1 MKNKL
6 NPKGLTFTIIFLAQ
20 SANYGESL
28 GNMSVLKKI
37 TRDSGEQ
44 YSYISRQ
51 ALRYNIVEQLGEEKA
66 PTTANGKGDKKVIQF
81 SAETTIKDYPE
92 LDFFGYMKT
101 TAKEN
106 ANKRSAVVRLSNA
119 VSLESFKGDTDFLTN
134 TGLAS
139 RTGDF
144 GNIAQSEIHKSYYA
158 YTVTV
163 DLDRI
168 GIEENENIEIE
179 NEEKARRM
187 KNLLDAIATLYR
199 DIRGRRENLRPLFV
213 IGGIYDIKNPFF
225 ENMLEVKKNRINTE
239 KLSDAVYDFI
249 EKDTFAG
256 IVKGQFD
263 NDKEIIEALKEKNI
277 ETVSV
282 SDFFKKI
289 KKGIEEYYLG

>member
-1 MKNKL
+1 MKGK
-6 NPKGLTFTIIFLAQ
+6 TI
-20 SANYGESL
+20 
-28 GNMSVLKKI
+28 MSKRKLKKKK
-37 TRDSGEQ
+37 
-44 YSYISRQ
+44 
-51 ALRYNIVEQLGEEKA
+51 EK
-66 PTTANGKGDKKVIQF
+66 PKFYEIIEGDLV
-81 SAETTIKDYPE
+81 
-92 LDFFGYMKT
+92 M
-101 TAKEN
+101 
-106 ANKRSAVVRLSNA
+106 
-119 VSLESFKGDTDFLTN
+119 
-134 TGLAS
+134 
-139 RTGDF
+139 DF

-187 KNLLDAIATLYR
+187 KKLLDTIATLYR

-225 ENMLEVKKNRINTE
+225 ENMIEVKKNRINTE

-256 IVKGQFD
+256 MVKGQFD
-263 NDKEIIEALKEKNI
+263 NDKEIIEALKEKNV

-282 SDFFKKI
+282 SDFFKKL

>member
-6 NPKGLTFTIIFLAQ
+6 NKGLTFTIIFLAQ

-28 GNMSVLKKI
+28 GNVSVLKKV
-37 TRDSGEQ
+37 TRDNGEQ

-81 SAETTIKDYPE
+81 SPETTIKDYPE
-92 LDFFGYMKT
+92 L
-101 TAKEN
+101 
-106 ANKRSAVVRLSNA
+106 
-119 VSLESFKGDTDFLTN
+119 ESFKGDMDFLTN
-134 TGLAS
+134 AGLAS

-187 KNLLDAIATLYR
+187 KQLLKTIATLYR
-199 DIRGRRENLRPLFV
+199 DIRGRRENLRPLFI

-225 ENMLEVKKNRINTE
+225 ENMLEVKKNKINTE

-263 NDKEIIEALKEKNI
+263 NDKEIIEALKEKKI

-282 SDFFKKI
+282 SDFFKKL

>member
-6 NPKGLTFTIIFLAQ
+6 NKGLTFTIIFLAQ

-28 GNMSVLKKI
+28 GNVSVLKKV
-37 TRDSGEQ
+37 TRDNGEQ

-81 SAETTIKDYPE
+81 SPETTIKDYPE

-101 TAKEN
+101 TAKES
-106 ANKRSAVVRLSNA
+106 ANKRAAVVRLSNA
-119 VSLESFKGDTDFLTN
+119 VSLESFKGDMDFLTN
-134 TGLAS
+134 AGLAS

-187 KNLLDAIATLYR
+187 KQLLKTIATLYR

-225 ENMLEVKKNRINTE
+225 ENMLEVKKNKINTE

-263 NDKEIIEALKEKNI
+263 NDKEIIEALKEKKI